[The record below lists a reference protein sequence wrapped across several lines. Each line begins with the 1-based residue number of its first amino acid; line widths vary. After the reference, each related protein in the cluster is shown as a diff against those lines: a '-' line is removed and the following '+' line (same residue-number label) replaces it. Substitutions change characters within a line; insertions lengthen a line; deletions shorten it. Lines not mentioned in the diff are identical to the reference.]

1 MGNGL
6 VVANRNPLHQ
16 VVCMFIQTLPTL
28 EHTGWRIQSCF
39 PRSNSPT
46 KKAQTIKW
54 YANISTFYSN
64 SKYCSFL
71 WIETCASFY
80 ILNFRLGKT
89 ILFAFWLKFYLNKK
103 SQTYLFH
110 EFEKS
115 NKVVW
120 KARKYLS
127 CRPLFGGGGPT
138 GYDFRFPCQFFQNFQ
153 FAPFVII
160 DFRFRVDPNLLSYR
174 CWHFQYDAPK
184 CIKQIRFV

>member
-6 VVANRNPLHQ
+6 VVVNRNPLHQ

-54 YANISTFYSN
+54 YAIFQLSIPIQNIA
-64 SKYCSFL
+64 
-71 WIETCASFY
+71 ASFELKLVQVFIY
-80 ILNFRLGKT
+80 WIYRLGQT

-127 CRPLFGGGGPT
+127 CRPLFWGGPT
-138 GYDFRFPCQFFQNFQ
+138 GYDFRFPFQFFQNFQ

-160 DFRFRVDPNLLSYR
+160 DFRFRVDPNLLSNQS
-174 CWHFQYDAPK
+174 WNFQCNTPK
-184 CIKQIRFV
+184 CWKLIRFV